1 MSEGFVEFLGP
12 EGNILLP
19 KNHPICTM
27 SDEEFSRIVDDPLWE
42 LYAEVI
48 YATTR
53 RRTTTDFL
61 TATDHAGDSAD
72 ACGSSETDS
81 GSKA

>member
-53 RRTTTDFL
+53 RRTTTD
-61 TATDHAGDSAD
+61 HAGDSAD